1 MFFERMIQLL
11 IKEKEQ
17 FLHMTWREK
26 LRIEITHYD
35 FNTEFY
41 FEIIIRAH
49 QLHVWPQIAQKATTQ
64 LTVRLQ

>member
-41 FEIIIRAH
+41 FEIKS
-49 QLHVWPQIAQKATTQ
+49 LC
-64 LTVRLQ
+64 LQGKQSKD

>member
-41 FEIIIRAH
+41 FEIKS
-49 QLHVWPQIAQKATTQ
+49 LC
-64 LTVRLQ
+64 LQRKQSMISSY